1 MNPQTKIKYGGG
13 AKYQT
18 YEERI
23 ECKYAPLDMR
33 DSLIIDDIVSMY
45 KYENTTNLLKNYNP
59 DIFQIVKSKTY

>member
-1 MNPQTKIKYGGG
+1 
-13 AKYQT
+13 
-18 YEERI
+18 
-23 ECKYAPLDMR
+23 MR